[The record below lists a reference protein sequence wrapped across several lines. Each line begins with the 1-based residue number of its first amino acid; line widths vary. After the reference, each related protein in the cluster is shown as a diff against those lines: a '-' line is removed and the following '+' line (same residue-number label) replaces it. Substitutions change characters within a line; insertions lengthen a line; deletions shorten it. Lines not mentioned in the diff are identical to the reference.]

1 MFEHLKFDNSPSFDV
16 LAKTQQY
23 VQQTAM
29 DGKVDESYYASDYV
43 LRGPVIGPIGRKDLS
58 GSQNGLGLFEAYPN
72 VKIDSFGFN
81 IDPENNYRCFYF
93 QRWRAVMEGDL
104 DAYGDV
110 YPATNQEAEM
120 PVSVFNVVWN
130 PEGKIV
136 YEQVGAVVDR
146 LEGNTQGKAAVFGL
160 LHNAGLKIPASP
172 GDKVFQFLQR
182 LGHLKGDMGRSW
194 SRESDIPK
202 WWVSKS
208 RGADDTEQW

>member
-1 MFEHLKFDNSPSFDV
+1 MHASISWFLFSFACLLRTNLLVLFHPTPSHRIWHTRIKMHTYKYILGHFNH
-16 LAKTQQY
+16 T
-23 VQQTAM
+23 
-29 DGKVDESYYASDYV
+29 
-43 LRGPVIGPIGRKDLS
+43 LS
-58 GSQNGLGLFEAYPN
+58 HHS
-72 VKIDSFGFN
+72 
-81 IDPENNYRCFYF
+81 CFYF

-172 GDKVFQFLQR
+172 GDKVFQVLQR